1 MATEAYIIDLAASFD
16 GADATQTQLDEL
28 SQSLIDAGADAQ
40 QLEAATVG
48 VASQLRA
55 ATEATRE
62 ANAALAEG
70 NARYT
75 ELERAAV
82 KAARAA
88 ESAALKGKLTPELE
102 QTARAAVSALEAEVT
117 SLRGLEQSAAAAA
130 KAEARL
136 ANTHSNLGK
145 LSKSAAGS
153 FNEQAAAAKKSVK
166 EAEGFSP
173 LTKQFNDLSDAL
185 STSEGAMIV
194 ATGATVAL
202 ATAVVAV
209 TLAAIAGTVAIAAW
223 AVGLADAKREAGLTN
238 EAAAALHPELAGL
251 AGDFAAIA
259 DETGAGATDLRAWTK
274 QLQTAKVSADDLPA
288 SLRAMAQAEAAMGKG
303 GSAEFLE
310 DLKESKKA
318 AGDLAKEYDD
328 KLGGIVAKR
337 MMGLGAQSAKLKKN
351 FSELFSDLN
360 IDPVLEGMRVLV
372 DLFDKNT
379 AAGESMKFLFE
390 SVFQPLIDQATNAAY
405 VVEAFALGFLIGMT
419 KLYIALKPAI
429 KAVKEFFGFDDT
441 SLSDTLDMA
450 KIAGEAVAYIF
461 AGFILTLGALGVA
474 LAAAAAWI
482 LLPVAA
488 FGVLVAAVVSAGVM
502 IYDAFVGAWNAVG
515 DFLGGLDL
523 AEMGSNIIEGLID
536 GIINMGP
543 NMLKAVT
550 GIADAAINA
559 AKSALGIASP
569 SKVFADIGGYTAE
582 GFAVGV
588 DDGAAM
594 AQDAMAAMVEP
605 PDPNA
610 PLAAMATAGRVVR
623 GAEAAASGAAGAGGG
638 KAGAGVH
645 IENLYL
651 NGTKASAKDAEDLAE
666 AVTKLLEGDALSIA
680 GEEAAA

>member
-1 MATEAYIIDLAASFD
+1 
-16 GADATQTQLDEL
+16 
-28 SQSLIDAGADAQ
+28 
-40 QLEAATVG
+40 
-48 VASQLRA
+48 
-55 ATEATRE
+55 
-62 ANAALAEG
+62 
-70 NARYT
+70 
-75 ELERAAV
+75 
-82 KAARAA
+82 
-88 ESAALKGKLTPELE
+88 
-102 QTARAAVSALEAEVT
+102 
-117 SLRGLEQSAAAAA
+117 
-130 KAEARL
+130 
-136 ANTHSNLGK
+136 
-145 LSKSAAGS
+145 
-153 FNEQAAAAKKSVK
+153 
-166 EAEGFSP
+166 
-173 LTKQFNDLSDAL
+173 
-185 STSEGAMIV
+185 
-194 ATGATVAL
+194 
-202 ATAVVAV
+202 VAV
-209 TLAAIAGTVAIAAW
+209 TLAVIAGTVAIAAW

-259 DETGAGATDLRAWTK
+259 DETGAGAADLRAWTK

-288 SLRAMAQAEAAMGKG
+288 SLRAMAQAEAALGKG

-310 DLKESKKA
+310 QLKESKKA

-337 MMGLGAQSAKLKKN
+337 MMGLGAQSTKLKKN
-351 FSELFSDLN
+351 FGELFSDLN
-360 IDPVLEGMRVLV
+360 IDPVLEGMRILV

-474 LAAAAAWI
+474 LAAAAAWV

-515 DFLGGLDL
+515 EFLGGLDL
-523 AEMGSNIIEGLID
+523 AQMGSDIIAGLID

-623 GAEAAASGAAGAGGG
+623 GAEATASGAAGAGGG